1 MIIRAQKTEL
11 QRAIRT
17 VMSAIP
23 GKTTMDILTCILID
37 ATVDQIKFTATDT
50 ELGIETVVSGEIDER
65 GLICIDAKL
74 FSDIVSKLPSSE
86 VTITT
91 DSNLQIRITCENTEL
106 RIVGKDGTEFASL
119 PSIDRENPVV
129 MSQFALRE
137 MIEQTI
143 FSIAVNDANKL
154 MTGALLET
162 NENEIRMVC
171 LDGHRIAIRRMKLD
185 EVVPTFKVIIPGKT
199 LSDLQKIMSG
209 EEEDKVHIYF
219 TKNEVL
225 FDLEGTIVVSRL
237 IEGTYF
243 RIDQMLSNDFDTKI
257 TVRKADLSASVG
269 RAMLF
274 TSESEK
280 RPLVVSITDR
290 DMNLKINSPA
300 RGSMSDDIQ
309 ITKEGK
315 DLMIG
320 FNPKFVADAL
330 NVIRDDEITIY
341 FLNSKS
347 PCFIRDEQQ
356 SYVYLILPV
365 NFVA

>member
-86 VTITT
+86 VTIAT

-257 TVRKADLSASVG
+257 TVR
-269 RAMLF
+269 
-274 TSESEK
+274 
-280 RPLVVSITDR
+280 
-290 DMNLKINSPA
+290 MNLKINSPA

-330 NVIRDDEITIY
+330 NVIRDDEVTIY